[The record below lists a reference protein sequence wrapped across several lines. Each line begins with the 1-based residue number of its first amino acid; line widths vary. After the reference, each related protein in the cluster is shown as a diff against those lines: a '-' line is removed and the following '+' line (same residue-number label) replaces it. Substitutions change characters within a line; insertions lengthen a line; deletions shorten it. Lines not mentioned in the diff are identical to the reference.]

1 MNPKQAWPKTLKE
14 IGLLMRV
21 LGLLTAL
28 RLLLPRVKLQSLLR
42 WLTPSQIAPIAD
54 PGTLEKTVQYTDALL
69 WRLSFPLRG
78 PCLPRSLTLYYFA
91 TRCGFPV
98 HVHCGVRRMGA
109 ALQGHAWLSLHGKP
123 FLEADIPDCI
133 YAVTFSFPGP
143 ENSEAGQAVPPPPV
157 ST

>member
-1 MNPKQAWPKTLKE
+1 MNAQQAWPKTHKE
-14 IGLLMRV
+14 IWLLVRV
-21 LGLLTAL
+21 FGLLTAL

-98 HVHCGVRRMGA
+98 HVHCGVRRMGE

-123 FLEADIPDCI
+123 FLEADISDCS
-133 YAVTFSFPGP
+133 YAVTFSFLGP
-143 ENSEAGQAVPPPPV
+143 ETSAGE
-157 ST
+157 